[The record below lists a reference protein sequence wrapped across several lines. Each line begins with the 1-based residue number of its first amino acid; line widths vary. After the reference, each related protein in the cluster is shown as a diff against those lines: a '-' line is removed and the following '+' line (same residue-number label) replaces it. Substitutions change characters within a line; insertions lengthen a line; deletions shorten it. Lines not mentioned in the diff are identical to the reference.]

1 MRCLTP
7 QVMRNKSALLGSR
20 RKKLLSDIP
29 INDDYPTLCGGHGD
43 GGGRGGGQG
52 GGRGV
57 LLVQGGFY

>member
-1 MRCLTP
+1 
-7 QVMRNKSALLGSR
+7 MRNKSGRPPRS

-57 LLVQGGFY
+57 LLVQGGVY

>member
-1 MRCLTP
+1 
-7 QVMRNKSALLGSR
+7 MRNKSALLGSR

-57 LLVQGGFY
+57 LLVQGEVY